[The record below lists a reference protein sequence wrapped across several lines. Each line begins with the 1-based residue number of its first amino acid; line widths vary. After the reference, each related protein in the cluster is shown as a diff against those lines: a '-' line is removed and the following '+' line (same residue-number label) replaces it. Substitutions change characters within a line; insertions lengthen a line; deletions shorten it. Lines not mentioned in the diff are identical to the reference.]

1 MKVFKSSRKFDEY
14 FKRLPLTIKNK
25 AIKELKELKEFP
37 FIAKPIKFKP
47 IKNYK
52 DTYRYP
58 IDNDY
63 SFVLE
68 YHHQILL
75 LLFVGKNEED
85 FTR

>member
-1 MKVFKSSRKFDEY
+1 MKVLKSSRKYDEC
-14 FKRLPLTIKNK
+14 FKKLPLTIKNK

-37 FIAKPIKFKP
+37 FIVKPMKLKP

-52 DTYRYP
+52 DTYRYL

-68 YHHQILL
+68 YHHQIML
-75 LLFVGKNEED
+75 LLFVGKNGED
-85 FTR
+85 FTI